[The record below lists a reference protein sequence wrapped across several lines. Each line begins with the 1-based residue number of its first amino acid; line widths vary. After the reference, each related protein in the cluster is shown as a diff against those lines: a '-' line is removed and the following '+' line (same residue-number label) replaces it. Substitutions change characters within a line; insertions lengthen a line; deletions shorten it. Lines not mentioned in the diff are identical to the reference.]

1 MLKKEN
7 PSWLSRV
14 KEKLFKSRVK
24 EEKVKFSEQ
33 KTKAQRGQSPI
44 KQTKPIPQKHPKY
57 IFIILFI
64 VLILAFL
71 ALDIA
76 LSKKKIE
83 KIPTCGD
90 GTFYDTCSLDKPYYC
105 DNGVLMEN
113 ASTCGCPNFLRK
125 EGDFCVLTYGMHP
138 KEIVLKYI
146 LDKQEKE
153 INFRIYNEVN
163 TYVSNIPRIIDYSG
177 LEIPFR
183 ADFKIKSVN
192 EEVQRE
198 MILPLVKKI
207 QNLAPNNKIQQ
218 ARIAINIVQNIPY
231 GFSEK
236 TLLFAGQE
244 INYSRYPYEVLDENQ
259 GICGEK
265 STLLSFLLREIG
277 YGVSIFY
284 FAEENHE
291 AVGIKCPVDKSFYGS
306 GYCFAETN
314 RPSIITDSSIVFEGE
329 IKLESE
335 PEILLISRGISLPE
349 NMYEY
354 KDAKTLKNIRE
365 KNIFGIL
372 KFWKFN
378 SLKEKYGLVEVY
390 NLR

>member
-7 PSWLSRV
+7 
-14 KEKLFKSRVK
+14 K
-24 EEKVKFSEQ
+24 
-33 KTKAQRGQSPI
+33 
-44 KQTKPIPQKHPKY
+44 QKHPKY
-57 IFIILFI
+57 ILIILFI
-64 VLILAFL
+64 VIVLTLV
-71 ALDIA
+71 ALGIA
-76 LSKKKIE
+76 LSKKKSE
-83 KIPTCGD
+83 GIPTCAD
-90 GTFYDTCSLDKPYYC
+90 MTFYDTCSLDKPYYC
-105 DNGVLMEN
+105 DNGVLVEN
-113 ASTCGCPNFLRK
+113 ASICGCSNFLKK
-125 EGDFCVLTYGMHP
+125 EGNICVLEYGMNP
-138 KEIVLKYI
+138 RNIVLTYI

-153 INFRIYNEVN
+153 ISFRAYDEVN
-163 TYVSNIPRIIDYSG
+163 NYVSNIPRIIDYRG

-183 ADFKIKSVN
+183 ADFKLKSIN

-198 MILPLVKKI
+198 MILPLVKEI
-207 QNLAPNNKIQQ
+207 QNLAPDNRVQQ
-218 ARIAINIVQNIPY
+218 ARIAISVVQNIPY

-236 TLLFAGQE
+236 TLFFIGQE
-244 INYSRYPYEVLDENQ
+244 INYSRYPYEVLNENQ

-265 STLLSFLLREIG
+265 STLLSFLLKELG

-306 GYCFAETN
+306 GYCFVETDG
-314 RPSIITDSSIVFEGE
+314 PSIITDSSMVFEGG
-329 IKLESE
+329 IKLEST
-335 PEILLISRGISLPE
+335 PEVILISRGEALPK

-365 KNIFGIL
+365 KNILGLL

>member
-7 PSWLSRV
+7 
-14 KEKLFKSRVK
+14 K
-24 EEKVKFSEQ
+24 
-33 KTKAQRGQSPI
+33 
-44 KQTKPIPQKHPKY
+44 QKHPKY
-57 IFIILFI
+57 ILIILFI
-64 VLILAFL
+64 VIVLTLV
-71 ALDIA
+71 ALGIA
-76 LSKKKIE
+76 LSKKKSE
-83 KIPTCGD
+83 GIPTCAD
-90 GTFYDTCSLDKPYYC
+90 MTFYDTCSLDKPYYC
-105 DNGVLMEN
+105 DNGVLVEN
-113 ASTCGCPNFLRK
+113 ASICGCSNFLKK
-125 EGDFCVLTYGMHP
+125 EGNICVLEYGMNP
-138 KEIVLKYI
+138 RNIVLTYI

-153 INFRIYNEVN
+153 ISFRVYDKVN
-163 TYVSNIPRIIDYSG
+163 NYVSNIQRTIDYRG

-183 ADFKIKSVN
+183 ADFKLKSIN

-198 MILPLVKKI
+198 MILPLVKEI
-207 QNLAPNNKIQQ
+207 QNLAPDNRVQQ
-218 ARIAINIVQNIPY
+218 ARIAISVVQNIPY

-236 TLLFAGQE
+236 TLFFIGQE
-244 INYSRYPYEVLDENQ
+244 INYSRYPYEVLNENQ

-265 STLLSFLLREIG
+265 STLLSFLLKELG

-306 GYCFAETN
+306 GYCFVETDG
-314 RPSIITDSSIVFEGE
+314 PSIITDSSMVFEGG
-329 IKLESE
+329 IKLEST
-335 PEILLISRGISLPE
+335 PEVILISRGESLPE

-354 KDAKTLKNIRE
+354 KDAKTLGDIRE
-365 KNIFGIL
+365 KNILGIL